1 MKGSPPTLLS
11 SIPELRSTASRSV
24 AEWERKSL
32 GSAHAAE
39 SRPSPLRP
47 NPPTNPFYKGLAP
60 ARNVEPSR
68 KGLASGT
75 HICARSR
82 KGKFAVHVRTIR
94 KRLRRGLKA
103 VAQWCKAHRHDPVDK
118 QQQTLN
124 AKLRGHYQ
132 YYGRRTNYRSLRQFY
147 RVVRDIWWKELS
159 RRTRGRWL
167 TWERYAAI
175 LQQHPLLPPR
185 PPVLVE
191 GKPAAFRLGTD
202 TGLSHG
208 NPALQRG
215 LALPPGI
222 ASTPSVPLRLEIVAI
237 GVRSAVGLDIH
248 TLIFET
254 KHVPPPSPRP
264 EPKPVSENPEPLK
277 TPTLSPPRSPQVKQD
292 VSARF
297 ELLPDAKPRWNQ
309 VGMSAAGQLVIL
321 GLALLSPMIF
331 PQTMKTALK
340 FDVIELMQPVT
351 QIPVAPETPK
361 PKPKPKVPELKL
373 EVPEPPPLMP
383 QQPHVFLNLKPL
395 VPKAHTVE
403 EKPPELKQNLKQPE
417 IVLSSN
423 GPKPPAPDAV
433 NAALSKVQ
441 TGGFGDPNGIAGP
454 GNPNRRGNI
463 NHAGSPG
470 LPGGPGYG
478 NGTGGAQGLRG
489 TVASGGSG
497 WSAAALSAV
506 PPTIRYKP
514 NPAYSAEG
522 LERKIQGD
530 VVLEVI
536 FLASGQIKVTRVV
549 SGLDFGMDDEAIHAA
564 QRIRFTPAMLDG
576 KPVDFPA
583 RIRIE
588 FRLVKVENPSELPR

>member
-1 MKGSPPTLLS
+1 MGDSPRHRPRGAYAQPGEIDTSLGEAESLRPRPAAEPNLTGSTPTLLS
-11 SIPELRSTASRSV
+11 SIPELRCTASRPV

-60 ARNVEPSR
+60 AGNVEPSR
-68 KGLASGT
+68 KGLASAPG
-75 HICARSR
+75 
-82 KGKFAVHVRTIR
+82 
-94 KRLRRGLKA
+94 
-103 VAQWCKAHRHDPVDK
+103 
-118 QQQTLN
+118 
-124 AKLRGHYQ
+124 
-132 YYGRRTNYRSLRQFY
+132 
-147 RVVRDIWWKELS
+147 
-159 RRTRGRWL
+159 
-167 TWERYAAI
+167 
-175 LQQHPLLPPR
+175 
-185 PPVLVE
+185 LVE

-202 TGLSHG
+202 PGLSHG

-215 LALPPGI
+215 LAPPPGI
-222 ASTPSVPLRLEIVAI
+222 ASTPSVPQRLEIVAI
-237 GVRSAVGLDIH
+237 GVRSAVGLDIQ
-248 TLIFET
+248 TLIFER
-254 KHVPPPSPRP
+254 KHIPPPSPRP
-264 EPKPVSENPEPLK
+264 ELKPVSENPEPLK
-277 TPTLSPPRSPQVKQD
+277 TPTLSPSRSPQVKQG

-351 QIPVAPETPK
+351 QIPIAPETPK
-361 PKPKPKVPELKL
+361 PPAPRPPPKPKPKLK
-373 EVPEPPPLMP
+373 EPPPLVP
-383 QQPHVFLNLKPL
+383 QLSPNQPHVFLNLKPL
-395 VPKAHTVE
+395 VPNAHIVE

-463 NHAGSPG
+463 NHAGSAG

-549 SGLDFGMDDEAIHAA
+549 SGLDFG
-564 QRIRFTPAMLDG
+564 
-576 KPVDFPA
+576 
-583 RIRIE
+583 
-588 FRLVKVENPSELPR
+588 

>member
-1 MKGSPPTLLS
+1 MGDSPRHRPRGAYAQPGEIDTSLVEAESLRPRPAAEPNLNRRTPTPLS
-11 SIPELRSTASRSV
+11 SIPESRPTASRPV

-32 GSAHAAE
+32 GSAHTAE

-60 ARNVEPSR
+60 AGNVEPSR
-68 KGLASGT
+68 KGLAS
-75 HICARSR
+75 AR
-82 KGKFAVHVRTIR
+82 G
-94 KRLRRGLKA
+94 
-103 VAQWCKAHRHDPVDK
+103 
-118 QQQTLN
+118 
-124 AKLRGHYQ
+124 
-132 YYGRRTNYRSLRQFY
+132 
-147 RVVRDIWWKELS
+147 
-159 RRTRGRWL
+159 
-167 TWERYAAI
+167 
-175 LQQHPLLPPR
+175 
-185 PPVLVE
+185 LVE

-202 TGLSHG
+202 PGLSHG

-215 LALPPGI
+215 LAPPPGI
-222 ASTPSVPLRLEIVAI
+222 ASTPSVPQGLEIVAI
-237 GVRSAVGLDIH
+237 GVRSSVGLDIQ
-248 TLIFET
+248 TLIFER

-264 EPKPVSENPEPLK
+264 GLKPVSENPEPLK
-277 TPTLSPPRSPQVKQD
+277 TPTLSPPRSPQVKQG

-321 GLALLSPMIF
+321 GLALLSPVIF

-351 QIPVAPETPK
+351 EIPVAPRPPK
-361 PKPKPKVPELKL
+361 PKPKPKVEPEAPELKL
-373 EVPEPPPLMP
+373 EVPEPPPLVLP
-383 QQPHVFLNLKPL
+383 QLSPKQPHVFLNLKPL
-395 VPKAHTVE
+395 APKAHTVE
-403 EKPPELKQNLKQPE
+403 EKAPELKQNLKQPE

-423 GPKPPAPDAV
+423 GPKPPAPDTV

-489 TVASGGSG
+489 TVASDGSG
-497 WSAAALSAV
+497 RSAEALWAA

-522 LERKIQGD
+522 RERKIQGD

-536 FLASGQIKVTRVV
+536 FLASGQIEVTRVV
-549 SGLDFGMDDEAIHAA
+549 SGLGSGMDDEAIHAA

-576 KPVDFPA
+576 KPVDFSA

-588 FRLVKVENPSELPR
+588 FRLVRVETPSELPR

>member
-1 MKGSPPTLLS
+1 MGDSPRHRPRGAYAQPGEIDTSLLEAESLQPRPAAKPNLNRRTPTSLS
-11 SIPELRSTASRSV
+11 SIPESRPTASRPV

-47 NPPTNPFYKGLAP
+47 NQPTNPFYKGLAP
-60 ARNVEPSR
+60 AGNVEPSR
-68 KGLASGT
+68 KGLASAPG
-75 HICARSR
+75 
-82 KGKFAVHVRTIR
+82 
-94 KRLRRGLKA
+94 
-103 VAQWCKAHRHDPVDK
+103 
-118 QQQTLN
+118 
-124 AKLRGHYQ
+124 
-132 YYGRRTNYRSLRQFY
+132 
-147 RVVRDIWWKELS
+147 
-159 RRTRGRWL
+159 
-167 TWERYAAI
+167 
-175 LQQHPLLPPR
+175 
-185 PPVLVE
+185 LVE

-202 TGLSHG
+202 PGLSHG

-215 LALPPGI
+215 LAPPPGI

-254 KHVPPPSPRP
+254 KLVPPPSPRS
-264 EPKPVSENPEPLK
+264 ELKPVSENPAPLK
-277 TPTLSPPRSPQVKQD
+277 TPTLSPPRSPQVKQG

-331 PQTMKTALK
+331 PQTMKTALR

-351 QIPVAPETPK
+351 EIPVAPRPPLK
-361 PKPKPKVPELKL
+361 PKPKPKVEPEVPELKL
-373 EVPEPPPLMP
+373 EVPEPPPLVLP
-383 QQPHVFLNLKPL
+383 QLSPRQPHVFLNLKPL
-395 VPKAHTVE
+395 VPKAHIVE
-403 EKPPELKQNLKQPE
+403 EKPPELKQNLKQLE

-423 GPKPPAPDAV
+423 GPKAPKEEVKPNPGADNPAPDTV

-489 TVASGGSG
+489 TVASDGSG
-497 WSAAALSAV
+497 RSAEALWAA

-522 LERKIQGD
+522 RERKIQGD

-549 SGLDFGMDDEAIHAA
+549 SGLGSGMDDEAIHAA

-576 KPVDFPA
+576 KPVDFSA

-588 FRLVKVENPSELPR
+588 FRLVRVENPSELSR

>member
-1 MKGSPPTLLS
+1 MGDSPRYRPRSAYAQPGEIDTSLVEAESPRPRPAAEPNLNRPTPTPLS
-11 SIPELRSTASRSV
+11 SIPESRPTASRPV
-24 AEWERKSL
+24 AERERKGL
-32 GSAHAAE
+32 GSARAAE

-47 NPPTNPFYKGLAP
+47 NPPTNPFYKGLASAP
-60 ARNVEPSR
+60 
-68 KGLASGT
+68 G
-75 HICARSR
+75 
-82 KGKFAVHVRTIR
+82 
-94 KRLRRGLKA
+94 
-103 VAQWCKAHRHDPVDK
+103 
-118 QQQTLN
+118 
-124 AKLRGHYQ
+124 
-132 YYGRRTNYRSLRQFY
+132 
-147 RVVRDIWWKELS
+147 
-159 RRTRGRWL
+159 
-167 TWERYAAI
+167 
-175 LQQHPLLPPR
+175 
-185 PPVLVE
+185 LVE
-191 GKPAAFRLGTD
+191 GKPAAFRVGTD

-215 LALPPGI
+215 LAPPPGT
-222 ASTPSVPLRLEIVAI
+222 ASRPSVPLRPV
-237 GVRSAVGLDIH
+237 DIH
-248 TLIFET
+248 TLIFER
-254 KHVPPPSPRP
+254 KHVPPPSLHP
-264 EPKPVSENPEPLK
+264 ELKPVSENPEPLK
-277 TPTLSPPRSPQVKQD
+277 TTTLSPPRSPQVRQG

-309 VGMSAAGQLVIL
+309 VGLSAAGQLVIL
-321 GLALLSPMIF
+321 GLALLSPTIF

-351 QIPVAPETPK
+351 EIPVASETPKPPAPRPPPK
-361 PKPKPKVPELKL
+361 PKPKPRVEPEMPELKL
-373 EVPEPPPLMP
+373 EVPEPPPLVLP
-383 QQPHVFLNLKPL
+383 QLSPKQPHVFLNLKPL
-395 VPKAHTVE
+395 VPTAHTVE
-403 EKPPELKQNLKQPE
+403 EKPPELKQNLKQLE
-417 IVLSSN
+417 IVLSSS
-423 GPKPPAPDAV
+423 GPKAPKEEVKPNPGASNPAPDTV

-463 NHAGSPG
+463 NHAGSAG
-470 LPGGPGYG
+470 LPEGPGYG

-489 TVASGGSG
+489 TVASDGSG
-497 WSAAALSAV
+497 WSAAALSAA

-576 KPVDFPA
+576 KPVDFSA

-588 FRLVKVENPSELPR
+588 FRLVRVENPSELPR

>member
-1 MKGSPPTLLS
+1 
-11 SIPELRSTASRSV
+11 
-24 AEWERKSL
+24 
-32 GSAHAAE
+32 
-39 SRPSPLRP
+39 
-47 NPPTNPFYKGLAP
+47 LAP
-60 ARNVEPSR
+60 
-68 KGLASGT
+68 
-75 HICARSR
+75 
-82 KGKFAVHVRTIR
+82 
-94 KRLRRGLKA
+94 
-103 VAQWCKAHRHDPVDK
+103 
-118 QQQTLN
+118 
-124 AKLRGHYQ
+124 
-132 YYGRRTNYRSLRQFY
+132 
-147 RVVRDIWWKELS
+147 
-159 RRTRGRWL
+159 
-167 TWERYAAI
+167 
-175 LQQHPLLPPR
+175 
-185 PPVLVE
+185 
-191 GKPAAFRLGTD
+191 
-202 TGLSHG
+202 
-208 NPALQRG
+208 
-215 LALPPGI
+215 PPGI
-222 ASTPSVPLRLEIVAI
+222 ASTPSVPQRLEIVAI
-237 GVRSAVGLDIH
+237 GVRSAVGLDIQ
-248 TLIFET
+248 TLIFER

-264 EPKPVSENPEPLK
+264 ELKPVSENPEPLK
-277 TPTLSPPRSPQVKQD
+277 TPTLSPSRSPQVKQG

-321 GLALLSPMIF
+321 GLAVLSPMIF

-351 QIPVAPETPK
+351 QIPVAPERPK
-361 PKPKPKVPELKL
+361 PPAAQPPLKPKPKVPELKL
-373 EVPEPPPLMP
+373 EVPEPPPLVP

-423 GPKPPAPDAV
+423 APEPPKEEVKPNPGAGNPAPDTV
-433 NAALSKVQ
+433 NAASSKVQ

-454 GNPNRRGNI
+454 GNPNRSGNI

-489 TVASGGSG
+489 MVASGGSG
-497 WSAAALSAV
+497 WSAEALSAA

-522 LERKIQGD
+522 RERKIQGD

-576 KPVDFPA
+576 KPVDFSA

-588 FRLVKVENPSELPR
+588 FRLVRVENPSELPR

>member
-1 MKGSPPTLLS
+1 MGDSPRHRPHGAYAQPGEIDTALVEAESLQPRPAAKPNLNRRTPTSLS
-11 SIPELRSTASRSV
+11 SMPESRPTASRPV

-47 NPPTNPFYKGLAP
+47 NQPTNPFYKGLAP
-60 ARNVEPSR
+60 AGNVEPSR
-68 KGLASGT
+68 KGLAPAPG
-75 HICARSR
+75 
-82 KGKFAVHVRTIR
+82 
-94 KRLRRGLKA
+94 
-103 VAQWCKAHRHDPVDK
+103 
-118 QQQTLN
+118 
-124 AKLRGHYQ
+124 
-132 YYGRRTNYRSLRQFY
+132 
-147 RVVRDIWWKELS
+147 
-159 RRTRGRWL
+159 
-167 TWERYAAI
+167 
-175 LQQHPLLPPR
+175 
-185 PPVLVE
+185 LVE

-202 TGLSHG
+202 PGLSHG

-215 LALPPGI
+215 LAPPPGI
-222 ASTPSVPLRLEIVAI
+222 ASTPSVPQRLEIVAI
-237 GVRSAVGLDIH
+237 GVRSAAGLDIQ
-248 TLIFET
+248 TLIFER
-254 KHVPPPSPRP
+254 KHIPPPSPRP
-264 EPKPVSENPEPLK
+264 KLKPVSENPEPLK
-277 TPTLSPPRSPQVKQD
+277 TPTLSPPRSPQVKQG

-309 VGMSAAGQLVIL
+309 VGMSAAGLLVIL
-321 GLALLSPMIF
+321 GLALLTPTFF
-331 PQTMKTALK
+331 PQTRKTARR
-340 FDVIELMQPVT
+340 FDVIELMQWVT
-351 QIPVAPETPK
+351 EIPVAPRPPLK
-361 PKPKPKVPELKL
+361 PKPKPKVEPEVPELKL
-373 EVPEPPPLMP
+373 EVPEPPPLVLP
-383 QQPHVFLNLKPL
+383 QLSPRQPHVFLNLKPL
-395 VPKAHTVE
+395 VPKAHIVE
-403 EKPPELKQNLKQPE
+403 EKPLELKQNLKQPE

-423 GPKPPAPDAV
+423 GPKAPKEEVKPNPGADNPAPDTV

-522 LERKIQGD
+522 LERKIQGA

>member
-1 MKGSPPTLLS
+1 MGDSPRHRPRGAYAQPGEIDTSLVEAESLRPRPAAEPNLNRRTPTPLS
-11 SIPELRSTASRSV
+11 SIPESRPTASRPV

-32 GSAHAAE
+32 GSAHTAE

-60 ARNVEPSR
+60 AGNVEPSR
-68 KGLASGT
+68 KGLAS
-75 HICARSR
+75 AR
-82 KGKFAVHVRTIR
+82 G
-94 KRLRRGLKA
+94 
-103 VAQWCKAHRHDPVDK
+103 
-118 QQQTLN
+118 
-124 AKLRGHYQ
+124 
-132 YYGRRTNYRSLRQFY
+132 
-147 RVVRDIWWKELS
+147 
-159 RRTRGRWL
+159 
-167 TWERYAAI
+167 
-175 LQQHPLLPPR
+175 
-185 PPVLVE
+185 LVE

-202 TGLSHG
+202 PGLSHG

-215 LALPPGI
+215 LAPPPGI
-222 ASTPSVPLRLEIVAI
+222 ASTPSVPQRLEIVAI
-237 GVRSAVGLDIH
+237 GVRSAAGLDIQ
-248 TLIFET
+248 TLIFER
-254 KHVPPPSPRP
+254 KHIPPPSPRP
-264 EPKPVSENPEPLK
+264 ELKPVSENPEPLK
-277 TPTLSPPRSPQVKQD
+277 TPTLSPSRSPQVKQG

-331 PQTMKTALK
+331 PQTMKTALR

-351 QIPVAPETPK
+351 EIPVAPRPPLK
-361 PKPKPKVPELKL
+361 PKPKPKVEPEVPELKL
-373 EVPEPPPLMP
+373 EVPEPPPLVLP
-383 QQPHVFLNLKPL
+383 QLSPRQPHVFLNLKPL
-395 VPKAHTVE
+395 VPKAHIVE
-403 EKPPELKQNLKQPE
+403 EKPLELKQNLKQPE

-423 GPKPPAPDAV
+423 GPKAPKEEVKPNPGADNPAPDTV

-489 TVASGGSG
+489 TVASDGSGGSAEAL
-497 WSAAALSAV
+497 WAA

-522 LERKIQGD
+522 RERKIQGD

-549 SGLDFGMDDEAIHAA
+549 SGLGFGMDDEAIHAA
-564 QRIRFTPAMLDG
+564 QRIRFTPATLDG
-576 KPVDFPA
+576 KPVDFSA

-588 FRLVKVENPSELPR
+588 FRLVRVENPSELPR

>member
-1 MKGSPPTLLS
+1 MGDSPRHRPRSAYAQPGEIDTSLLEAGSLQPRPAAKPNLNRRTPTPLS
-11 SIPELRSTASRSV
+11 SIPESRPTASKPV

-60 ARNVEPSR
+60 AGNVEPSR
-68 KGLASGT
+68 KGLASAPG
-75 HICARSR
+75 
-82 KGKFAVHVRTIR
+82 
-94 KRLRRGLKA
+94 
-103 VAQWCKAHRHDPVDK
+103 
-118 QQQTLN
+118 
-124 AKLRGHYQ
+124 
-132 YYGRRTNYRSLRQFY
+132 
-147 RVVRDIWWKELS
+147 
-159 RRTRGRWL
+159 
-167 TWERYAAI
+167 
-175 LQQHPLLPPR
+175 
-185 PPVLVE
+185 LVE

-202 TGLSHG
+202 PGLSHG

-215 LALPPGI
+215 LAPPPGI
-222 ASTPSVPLRLEIVAI
+222 ASTPSVAQRLEIVAI
-237 GVRSAVGLDIH
+237 GVRSAVGLDIQ
-248 TLIFET
+248 TLIFER
-254 KHVPPPSPRP
+254 KHIPPPSPRP
-264 EPKPVSENPEPLK
+264 GLKPVSENPEPLK
-277 TPTLSPPRSPQVKQD
+277 TPTLSPSRSLQVKQG

-351 QIPVAPETPK
+351 EIPVAPETPK
-361 PKPKPKVPELKL
+361 PKPKPKVEPEVPELKL
-373 EVPEPPPLMP
+373 EVPEPPPLVLP
-383 QQPHVFLNLKPL
+383 QLSPKQPHVFLNLKPL
-395 VPKAHTVE
+395 VPKAHIVE
-403 EKPPELKQNLKQPE
+403 EKPLELKQNLKQPE

-423 GPKPPAPDAV
+423 GPKAPKEEVKPNPGADNPAPDTV

-489 TVASGGSG
+489 TVASDGSGRGGGSAEG
-497 WSAAALSAV
+497 AAADVAIL
-506 PPTIRYKP
+506 YKP

-522 LERKIQGD
+522 REHKIQGD
-530 VVLEVI
+530 VLLEVV
-536 FLASGQIKVTRVV
+536 FLASGQIKVIRVI
-549 SGLDFGMDDEAIHAA
+549 SGLGFGMDDEAIHAA
-564 QRIRFTPAMLDG
+564 QRIRFTPAMREG
-576 KPVDFPA
+576 KPVDVSA
-583 RIRIE
+583 R
-588 FRLVKVENPSELPR
+588 

>member
-1 MKGSPPTLLS
+1 MGDSPRHRPHGAYAQPGEIDTALVEAESLQPRPAAKPNLNRRTPTSLS
-11 SIPELRSTASRSV
+11 SMPESRPTASRPV

-47 NPPTNPFYKGLAP
+47 NQPTNPFYKGLAP
-60 ARNVEPSR
+60 AGNVEPSR
-68 KGLASGT
+68 KGLAPAPG
-75 HICARSR
+75 
-82 KGKFAVHVRTIR
+82 
-94 KRLRRGLKA
+94 
-103 VAQWCKAHRHDPVDK
+103 
-118 QQQTLN
+118 
-124 AKLRGHYQ
+124 
-132 YYGRRTNYRSLRQFY
+132 
-147 RVVRDIWWKELS
+147 
-159 RRTRGRWL
+159 
-167 TWERYAAI
+167 
-175 LQQHPLLPPR
+175 
-185 PPVLVE
+185 LVE

-202 TGLSHG
+202 PGLSHG

-215 LALPPGI
+215 LAPPPGI
-222 ASTPSVPLRLEIVAI
+222 ASTPSVPQRLEIVAI
-237 GVRSAVGLDIH
+237 GVRSAAGLDIQ
-248 TLIFET
+248 TLIFER
-254 KHVPPPSPRP
+254 KHIPPPSPRP
-264 EPKPVSENPEPLK
+264 ELKPVSENPEPLK
-277 TPTLSPPRSPQVKQD
+277 TPTLSPPRSPQVKQG

-331 PQTMKTALK
+331 PQTMKTALR

-351 QIPVAPETPK
+351 EIPVAPRPPLK
-361 PKPKPKVPELKL
+361 PKPKPKVEPEVPELKL
-373 EVPEPPPLMP
+373 EVPEPPPLVLP
-383 QQPHVFLNLKPL
+383 QLSPRQPHVFLNLKPL
-395 VPKAHTVE
+395 VPKAHIVE
-403 EKPPELKQNLKQPE
+403 EKPLELKQNLKQPE

-423 GPKPPAPDAV
+423 GPKAPKEEVKPNPGADNPAPDTV

-489 TVASGGSG
+489 TVASDGSG
-497 WSAAALSAV
+497 RSAEALWAA

-522 LERKIQGD
+522 RERKIQGD

-549 SGLDFGMDDEAIHAA
+549 SGLGFGMDDEAIHAA
-564 QRIRFTPAMLDG
+564 QRIRFTPATLDG
-576 KPVDFPA
+576 KPVDFSA

-588 FRLVKVENPSELPR
+588 FRLVRVENPSELPR